1 MSKVSFTPIQPGDVA
16 SITAPN
22 ATMTATATA
31 TAAVNAENVRPEGL
45 DERSIAFPLISTLSY
60 DSGDWAKNISQSTS
74 MWMKVPSGG
83 TWTGGTG
90 SAPTF
95 SSGVPFSLT
104 LGTNFSYAVIRY
116 TFEVRIEGR
125 VGSGNDVNED
135 LGFALF
141 RDGVRLPVTERHIQN
156 SVAKSQAATNS
167 QAARSV
173 ESVTLLFHHTLSGT
187 YNFDLRYYIDNHGLG
202 SLNPDVTNLGWL
214 TQSTPPDAISIRR
227 LTASVIRYK

>member
-31 TAAVNAENVRPEGL
+31 TGAVNAENVRLEGL
-45 DERSIAFPLISTLSY
+45 DERNIAFPLVSTLSHN
-60 DSGDWAKNISQSTS
+60 SGDWAKNLSHTNLNA
-74 MWMKVPSGG
+74 WLKVPSGG

-95 SSGVPFSLT
+95 SAGVPFSLT

-141 RDGVRLPVTERHIQN
+141 RNNVRLPVTERHIQN
-156 SVAKSQAATNS
+156 SVAKSQAATKS

-173 ESVTLLFHHTLSGT
+173 ESVTLLFYHTLSGS
-187 YNFDLRYYIDNHGLG
+187 YDFDLRYYIDTHGLG
-202 SLNPDVTNLGWL
+202 ALNPDAANLGWVNG
-214 TQSTPPDAISIRR
+214 SNDAITISR
-227 LTASVIRYK
+227 LTASVIKYK

>member
-31 TAAVNAENVRPEGL
+31 TAAVNAENVRQEGL
-45 DERSIAFPLISTLSY
+45 DERSISFPLVSTLSHN
-60 DSGDWAKNISQSTS
+60 SGDWAKNITQSTS
-74 MWMKVPSGG
+74 MWLKVPSGG

-141 RDGVRLPVTERHIQN
+141 RNNVLLPVTERHIQN
-156 SVAKSQAATNS
+156 SVAKSQAATKS

-173 ESVTLLFHHTLSGT
+173 ESVTLLFYHTLNGS
-187 YNFDLRYYIDNHGLG
+187 YDFDLRYYIDNHGLG
-202 SLNPDVTNLGWL
+202 ALNPDAANLGWVNGP
-214 TQSTPPDAISIRR
+214 SDAITISR
-227 LTASVIRYK
+227 LTASVIKYK

>member
-60 DSGDWAKNISQSTS
+60 DSGDWAKRIIQPVST
-74 MWMKVPSGG
+74 WQVVPSGG
-83 TWTGGTG
+83 SWTGGTG

-95 SSGVPFSLT
+95 PSGARFNLT

-141 RDGVRLPVTERHIQN
+141 RNHVRLPVTERHIQN

-173 ESVTLLFHHTLSGT
+173 ESVTLLFYHTLNGS
-187 YNFDLRYYIDNHGLG
+187 YDFDLRTYIDSHGLG
-202 SLNPDVTNLGWL
+202 SPNPDAANLGWVNG
-214 TQSTPPDAISIRR
+214 SNDAITISR
-227 LTASVIRYK
+227 LTASVIKYK